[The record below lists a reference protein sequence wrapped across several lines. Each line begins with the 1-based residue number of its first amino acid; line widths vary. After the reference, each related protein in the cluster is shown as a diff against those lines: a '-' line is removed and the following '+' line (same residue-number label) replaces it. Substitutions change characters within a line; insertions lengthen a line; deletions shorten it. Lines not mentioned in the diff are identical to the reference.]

1 MSAASLCARPQS
13 AANDASLRSR
23 SMFCPAVVSSVPA
36 WPVDNAMR
44 DVVAGVAA
52 WTSCLSWRP
61 SVSIS
66 ASGRPAD
73 AQLVRE
79 HGWSYDQ
86 CEHWITATLTA
97 TLLA

>member
-1 MSAASLCARPQS
+1 
-13 AANDASLRSR
+13 
-23 SMFCPAVVSSVPA
+23 MFCPAEVSGVPA
-36 WPVDNAMR
+36 WPVDPAIAR
-44 DVVAGVAA
+44 RRRRRRGLDELLELAA
-52 WTSCLSWRP
+52 ECLDL
-61 SVSIS
+61 